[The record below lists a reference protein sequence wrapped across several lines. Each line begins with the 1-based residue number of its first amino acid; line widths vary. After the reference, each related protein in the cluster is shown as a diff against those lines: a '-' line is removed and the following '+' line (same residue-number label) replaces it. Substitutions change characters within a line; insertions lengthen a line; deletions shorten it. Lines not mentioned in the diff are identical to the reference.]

1 MTANHGLRRRI
12 GNTGDGESVYQVPR
26 QSALVVATLLVGWLL
41 CASCRLAGRN
51 PALEWDQS
59 PQARIVRVSDPTRF
73 PGVQPTY
80 QDWRMDNHIP
90 EGTLYGD
97 GRIVWVEYAPGEDGI
112 SRHVMEGRLTEDQ
125 MTAVL
130 ERFVTAGFFTWK
142 DQYGGSLHRDGPP
155 ASILAV
161 RLSTAQRS
169 VVVSGKP
176 PRGFADLVAL
186 VSSGAGARG
195 HEYVPERAY
204 LNAYPVSASHE
215 GHLLSWPAE
224 EFSFGLRQVSDS
236 VGRYVEGP
244 PLEFAWRQVNAQPA
258 NPLAEDQGEVY
269 LITLLVP
276 GLSNVEP
283 PHQ

>member
-1 MTANHGLRRRI
+1 MSANHGLGREI
-12 GNTGDGESVYQVPR
+12 GNRGDEESACRVPR
-26 QSALVVATLLVGWLL
+26 QSALVVAVLLVGWLL
-41 CASCRLAGRN
+41 CASCRLAGRY
-51 PALEWDQS
+51 PALAWDPS
-59 PQARIVRVSDPTRF
+59 PQARIIRVSDPIRF
-73 PGVQPTY
+73 PGTQTTY
-80 QDWRMDNHIP
+80 QDWRIDNHIP

-97 GRIVWVEYAPGEDGI
+97 GRVVWVQYASGEDGI
-112 SRHVMEGRLTEDQ
+112 SRRVMEGRLTEDQ

-155 ASILAV
+155 ASIVAV
-161 RLSTAQRS
+161 HLSTAQRS
-169 VVVSGKP
+169 VAVRGKP

-195 HEYVPERAY
+195 HEYVPELAY
-204 LNAYPVSASHE
+204 LNAYPVSVSHE
-215 GHLLSWPAE
+215 GHFHSWPAE

-244 PLEFAWRQVNAQPA
+244 ALEFAWREVNAQPA
-258 NPLAEDQGEVY
+258 NPLVEDQGEVY

-276 GLSNVEP
+276 GLSNVQP